1 MSLYGLQEAH
11 PSYRTTFVPAESAPK
26 SPTNPPASLQAAA
39 LRNPPASPT
48 SLQAL
53 NPYRYQEAPPWYT
66 SPHGPPFYSR
76 ALETFQPAT
85 NAGMNDSNSICTQT
99 KYHLMACSSCRR
111 QALMFMATDF
121 MFYFLLGLGLIYA
134 SKRIN

>member
-11 PSYRTTFVPAESAPK
+11 PSYRTSFVPAESVPK
-26 SPTNPPASLQAAA
+26 QAPASLQGAA
-39 LRNPPASPT
+39 LRNPPAAPT

-53 NPYRYQEAPPWYT
+53 SPYRYQEAPPWYT

-76 ALETFQPAT
+76 ALETFQPSGSTGLSDT
-85 NAGMNDSNSICTQT
+85 NSVCTQT

-121 MFYFLLGLGLIYA
+121 MFYFLLGIGLIYA